1 MGNITEEI
9 SFKSGDVEGVILIID
24 KNENRDEMIDFITD
38 KGYHGASGV
47 YYHIKNVNSET
58 PSAYAGKAYHLGRRA
73 FQKSRLIDVDKVILI
88 CLKTSPGEKEIVLMD
103 ENWRQQMEYLLIHDL
118 RKRAFFGCIELGNTS
133 VESQSLCKVDEK
145 KRIREFF
152 EEAKSRLE
160 EKLPNVFLKFDTG
173 KISKID
179 GVEEYIIP
187 NRTESLWI
195 KESVG
200 AFVKK
205 GTTAKGYS
213 KDEEKNVFK
222 GINLSHHREKT
233 GLIDLGILVK
243 RETETDF
250 IFKEDHLF
258 STKTEAAAIL
268 IHKNQFRKNSWK
280 LRTN

>member
-1 MGNITEEI
+1 MGTTPEEI
-9 SFKSGDVEGVILIID
+9 SFKAGNEEGVILIID
-24 KNENRDEMIDFITD
+24 NENRKDMIKIITE

-47 YYHIKNVNSET
+47 YYHLKNIDSENPT
-58 PSAYAGKAYHLGRRA
+58 VYAGKAYHLGRRA
-73 FQKSRLIDVDKVILI
+73 FQISRLEDVDKVILI
-88 CLKTSPGEKEIVLMD
+88 CLKKPPEEIEIKLMD

-118 RKRAFFGCIELGNTS
+118 RKRTFFGLIELGNTS
-133 VESQSLCKVDEK
+133 VESQSLCDVDEK
-145 KRIREFF
+145 KRIRGFF

-160 EKLPNVFLKFDTG
+160 EKLP
-173 KISKID
+173 KIFSKIEIGQISNID
-179 GVEEYIIP
+179 GVNEYIIP
-187 NRTESLWI
+187 NRKESLWI

-222 GINLSHHREKT
+222 GINLSHQREKMA
-233 GLIDLGILVK
+233 LIELGILK
-243 RETETDF
+243 KEDSESNF
-250 IFKEDHLF
+250 IFTEDHLF

-268 IHKNQFRKNSWK
+268 INYNRFIKKSWK

>member
-9 SFKSGDVEGVILIID
+9 SFKAGDVKGVILIID
-24 KNENRDEMIDFITD
+24 KNEDRDEMIDFITE
-38 KGYHGASGV
+38 KEYHGASGV

-58 PSAYAGKAYHLGRRA
+58 PNVYAGKAYHLGRRA
-73 FQKSRLIDVDKVILI
+73 FEKSRLIDVDKVILI
-88 CLKTSPGEKEIVLMD
+88 CLKTSLGEKEIVLMD
-103 ENWRQQMEYLLIHDL
+103 ENWRQQMEYLQIHDL
-118 RKRAFFGCIELGNTS
+118 RKRAFFGSIELGNTS

-145 KRIREFF
+145 KRIKKFF
-152 EEAKSRLE
+152 EEAKLRLE
-160 EKLPNVFLKFDTG
+160 EKLPKVF
-173 KISKID
+173 SKIEGELISNII
-179 GVEEYIIP
+179 GVKEYIIP

-222 GINLSHHREKT
+222 GINLSHQREKT
-233 GLIDLGILVK
+233 ALMELGVLVK
-243 RETETDF
+243 REAETDF
-250 IFKEDHLF
+250 IFEEDHLF

-268 IHKNQFRKNSWK
+268 INRNQFHRKSWK

>member
-9 SFKSGDVEGVILIID
+9 SFKSGDVEGVILIIG

-58 PSAYAGKAYHLGRRA
+58 PYAYAGKAYHLGRRA

-88 CLKTSPGEKEIVLMD
+88 CLKTSPEEKEIVLMD

-152 EEAKSRLE
+152 EEAKRRLE

-173 KISKID
+173 KISNID
-179 GVEEYIIP
+179 GVAEYIIP
-187 NRTESLWI
+187 KREKESLWI

-222 GINLSHHREKT
+222 GINLSHHREKMA
-233 GLIDLGILVK
+233 LIELGILK
-243 RETETDF
+243 KEDSESNF
-250 IFKEDHLF
+250 IFTEDHLF

-268 IHKNQFRKNSWK
+268 IHKNQFVKKSWK
-280 LRTN
+280 LR